1 MRAYIQSANH
11 WLRSPR
17 VRRALQIGF
26 VALVLVFFGRALYDL
41 TPQIAAYRWEF
52 DPVYLSLAVLMLGA
66 TGPAGTYGWWAIMRK
81 LGHSIRWWRALK
93 ILYYSALAGLLP
105 GSMWY
110 AVSRVYLAE
119 REGVPRLV
127 TALSLILE
135 TVLLVLGAA
144 IVASLSLLAWPDP
157 PPVVLWAG
165 GALLAVL
172 VGLLLQPNALF
183 RVLNRLLVRLGRS
196 PINVRFTAG
205 DMLYLLWPFVLNRLV
220 FGLMSFLLVAALY
233 PHLPVW
239 YLPVVV
245 GLFTAAWLGGYLAV
259 FVPQGL
265 VVRELLI
272 TGLLTALLGIPAPV
286 AAAAAVLSRLW
297 SLAGIGLWGL
307 IATRL

>member
-1 MRAYIQSANH
+1 M
-11 WLRSPR
+11 
-17 VRRALQIGF
+17 RRALQVGF
-26 VALVLVFFGRALYDL
+26 IALVLFFFGRALYDL
-41 TPQIAAYRWEF
+41 APQIASYRWEF

-81 LGHSIRWWRALK
+81 LDHPVPWWRGLK
-93 ILYYSALAGLLP
+93 ILYYSALAGLIP
-105 GSMWY
+105 GSMWH

-119 REGVPRLV
+119 REGIPRLI

-157 PPVVLWAG
+157 PAVVLWAG
-165 GALLAVL
+165 LALLAVL
-172 VGLLLQPNALF
+172 AGLLVQPNALF
-183 RVLNRLLVRLGRS
+183 RVLNWLLVRVGRS

-233 PHLPVW
+233 PRLPVW

-272 TGLLTALLGIPAPV
+272 TGLLTALVGIPAPV
-286 AAAAAVLSRLW
+286 AAASAVLSRLW